1 MNKEVM
7 DNRGISFEYRWFYV
21 KKLNYLLCNVVDT
34 ENLHAVLRNESLD
47 FVFVNRFIDELVE
60 HS

>member
-1 MNKEVM
+1 M

-34 ENLHAVLRNESLD
+34 ENSHAVLRNESLD